1 MENENCIINQVIKDK
16 DFVSIDKSEFN
27 KFKIVTEILLNLN
40 IKKDAIKDIVVYQE
54 ALRLR
59 PYVNNHIS
67 IKEKILG
74 KSRMLFTHKEREE
87 TLNEFYKAYEVANK
101 ILFGKATVEEVI
113 NEAWEKAN

>member
-1 MENENCIINQVIKDK
+1 MENESCIINQVIKDK

-27 KFKIVTEILLNLN
+27 KFKIVTEFLLNSH
-40 IKKDAIKDIVVYQE
+40 IKKDAIKDIAAYQE

-74 KSRMLFTHKEREE
+74 KSRMFFTPKEREE
-87 TLNEFYKAYEVANK
+87 TLNEFYKVYEAANK
-101 ILFGKATVEEVI
+101 ILSGKVKVEELI